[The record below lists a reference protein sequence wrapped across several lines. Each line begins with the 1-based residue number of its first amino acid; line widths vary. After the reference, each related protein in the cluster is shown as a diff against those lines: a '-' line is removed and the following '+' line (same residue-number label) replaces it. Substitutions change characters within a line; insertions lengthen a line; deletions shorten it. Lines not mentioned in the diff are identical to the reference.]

1 MAQSHQAQGAGP
13 KAPGDV
19 DDLWATGGLGGEAW
33 QGHHPAG
40 AGAQGHSWQECG
52 SPPPPPGPAG
62 EGPPG
67 GAAGGRERTHTGC
80 PPGGTCSPRL
90 VRVDFMR
97 MKKERSW
104 AREK

>member
-33 QGHHPAG
+33 RGHHPAG

-52 SPPPPPGPAG
+52 SPPPPLSPAG
-62 EGPPG
+62 EETQES
-67 GAAGGRERTHTGC
+67 AAGARELTLTLY
-80 PPGGTCSPRL
+80 PEALTCSPRL